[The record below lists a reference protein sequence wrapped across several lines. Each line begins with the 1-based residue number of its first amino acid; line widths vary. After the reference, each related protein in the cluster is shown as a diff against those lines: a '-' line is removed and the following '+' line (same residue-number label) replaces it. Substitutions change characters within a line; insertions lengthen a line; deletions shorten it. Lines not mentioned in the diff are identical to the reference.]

1 MVGVVFLRLK
11 RSKSTAP
18 DIGRKMDPAQS
29 GGTFGCR
36 SFFIFMSETKG
47 GLLIKKMKLEIKDR
61 NICRFFVR

>member
-1 MVGVVFLRLK
+1 MNGAGYRPK
-11 RSKSTAP
+11 NGS
-18 DIGRKMDPAQS
+18 GAQS

-61 NICRFFVR
+61 EICRFFVR